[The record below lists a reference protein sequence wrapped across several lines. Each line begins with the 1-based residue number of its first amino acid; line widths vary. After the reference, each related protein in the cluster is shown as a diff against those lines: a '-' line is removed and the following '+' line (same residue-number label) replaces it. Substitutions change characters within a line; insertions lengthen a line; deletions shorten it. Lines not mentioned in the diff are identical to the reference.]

1 MADTGDKELATRS
14 EGGLGQYRQVFTEM
28 PMGRKLGFFAA
39 AALVVAGFVALM
51 LWVNKPD
58 YQMLYSGL
66 SQQDA
71 SAVVEK
77 LKEIKVPYELSGDG
91 TNILVPKDSLY
102 EARLALASAGLPKGT
117 GIGFEV
123 FNEVKIGTTDFVQKI
138 NYQRALQGELARTIA
153 SFSEVE
159 QARVHIVMPR
169 ESLFVEDEKKPS
181 ASVVLT
187 LARGRMLK
195 KSQIEGIVYLVAS
208 SVPDLT
214 PDLVTVVDTNGNLL
228 YRKPSD
234 TQDFP
239 AALTASQ
246 LEYQRSVEGALK
258 GKVESMLEQV
268 LGPGRAVVRVSAD
281 IDFTRTNSTQQ
292 IFDPDQVAVRS
303 ESRSQDESQ
312 NTGAMPEGSPDQR
325 YNLATR
331 NAAPEMVGEEGKS
344 KSNRQNETTNFEIS
358 NTVKQSLTAL
368 GGLKRITVAV
378 MVDGPYQEATSEE
391 GAVTRT
397 FQGRTPEEIRQLT
410 DIVQKAVGYNET
422 RGDEISVVNVPFAPV
437 GEAGTVAVKDWQ
449 YYLDEYG
456 GAMLNVVLVIL
467 FFLFVA
473 RPLIR
478 HLTRPKPQAVEAGAG
493 VGMEMAPA
501 GPAMPVGPGAEL
513 PYGEEQEMAPEAL
526 EALAGP
532 RKVGTRDMI
541 LALAQQDPEKT
552 TSVLRAWIHENA

>member
-1 MADTGDKELATRS
+1 MAES
-14 EGGLGQYRQVFTEM
+14 EERGLTSSPGAQLGQYRQAFFDM
-28 PMGRKLGFFAA
+28 PAGRRMGFLSA
-39 AALVVAGFVALM
+39 AALVVGGFIALM
-51 LWVNKPD
+51 FWVNQPD

-66 SQQDA
+66 NQQDA

-77 LKEIKVPYELSGDG
+77 LKEMKVSYQLAGDGTTIKVPQE
-91 TNILVPKDSLY
+91 SLY
-102 EARLALASAGLPKGT
+102 EARLALASAGLPKGS
-117 GIGFEV
+117 GIGYEV

-138 NYQRALQGELARTIA
+138 NYQRALEGELARTIA

-159 QARVHIVMPR
+159 SARVHIVMPR

-187 LARGRMLK
+187 LTRGRALG
-195 KSQIEGIVYLVAS
+195 KSQIQGIVYLVS
-208 SVPDLT
+208 SAVPDLS
-214 PDLVTVVDTNGNLL
+214 PDMVTVVDTGGHLL
-228 YRKPSD
+228 YRKPAA
-234 TQDFP
+234 TGDFP

-246 LEYQRSVEGALK
+246 LDYQRSVEGSLK

-268 LGPGRAVVRVSAD
+268 LGSGRAVVRVSAD
-281 IDFTRTNSTQQ
+281 IDFTRTNTTQQ
-292 IFDPDQVAVRS
+292 TFDPDQVAVRS
-303 ESRSQDESQ
+303 ETRSQEENQ
-312 NTGAMPEGSPDQR
+312 NAGPMPEGSPDQR

-331 NAAPEMVGEEGKS
+331 NAAPELVGEEGKS
-344 KSNRQNETTNFEIS
+344 KSNRQNETTNFEVS

-378 MVDGPYQEATSEE
+378 MVDGPYDETTAED

-397 FQGRTPEEIRQLT
+397 FKSRAPEEMRQLT
-410 DIVQKAVGYNET
+410 DIVKKAVGYNET

-437 GEAGTVAVKDWQ
+437 GDVGVAATTDWRT
-449 YYLDEYG
+449 YLDEYG
-456 GAMLNVVLVIL
+456 STVLNIVLGIL

-478 HLTRPKPQAVEAGAG
+478 YLTRPKAVEERVSVAA
-493 VGMEMAPA
+493 MPA

-513 PYGEEQEMAPEAL
+513 PSGEEQEMAPEAL

-552 TSVLRAWIHENA
+552 TSVLRAWIREGGGV